1 MGWEDAAEFW
11 WLKSKSDRRAPELS
25 FSYGTKGKENFE
37 EIIFEESL
45 RSHQTKISAPD
56 TRPGVLGSSN

>member
-45 RSHQTKISAPD
+45 RSH
-56 TRPGVLGSSN
+56 

>member
-1 MGWEDAAEFW
+1 MGWELGAEFW
-11 WLKSKSDRRAPELS
+11 WLKSKRDRRAPELS

-45 RSHQTKISAPD
+45 RSH
-56 TRPGVLGSSN
+56 